1 MTRND
6 AISILQPLKPALR
19 SQGIAHLYLFGSVA
33 RNEARP
39 GSDVDLAFDVEP
51 GAAFNAFD
59 QSRISMELTDLLG
72 TRAGFVE
79 RDMLSAV
86 IAEFVAPD
94 LIQIF

>member
-1 MTRND
+1 MKLD
-6 AISILQPLKPALR
+6 HAIAILRPLEASLR

-33 RNEARP
+33 RDEAQR

-51 GAAFNAFD
+51 GAAFDAFD
-59 QSRISMELTDLLG
+59 QGRIYMDLTDALG
-72 TRAGFVE
+72 TRTNFVE

-86 IAEFVAPD
+86 IAKNVAPD

>member
-1 MTRND
+1 MTRDD
-6 AISILQPLKPALR
+6 ALAILRPLEPTLR

-33 RNEARP
+33 RNEARR

-51 GAAFNAFD
+51 GAAFDAFD
-59 QSRISMELTDLLG
+59 QGRISMELTDLLG
-72 TRAGFVE
+72 TQAGFVE

-86 IAEFVAPD
+86 IAEYVAPD

>member
-1 MTRND
+1 MKRDD
-6 AISILQPLKPALR
+6 AIAILRPLEPTLR

-33 RNEARP
+33 RDEAKR

-51 GAAFNAFD
+51 GVPFNAFD
-59 QSRISMELTDLLG
+59 QSRIYMDLTEALR
-72 TRAGFVE
+72 TRTNFVE

-86 IAEFVAPD
+86 IAKYVAPD